1 MGSPETGLNR
11 MTKTTPPIGLIQ
23 TLFDSLL
30 AEPPWLDFLRAL
42 ESWLQGHHGAMV
54 LRRPRPGDPGTLIS
68 TQSNTAALTILQD
81 HLFNESP
88 ILDLPLDEVCIL
100 SEMLSRQELT
110 SRHSRFYAYIQE
122 YGAVEDIIGINLEEA
137 ETGMVFRLR
146 CARLTGQPNFT
157 GADRERILSLLPW
170 LRTAISLYAR
180 QARKDYQLSI
190 SEAAIGQLTI
200 GSLVIDEQGQVLI
213 TNPVA
218 ERTLAASDGL
228 ALVRGNL
235 IASGTNKTAL
245 RDALRRLF
253 DREDTSASETLQLPR
268 SDDRYW
274 NLLMRRTATRPGL
287 DESVSRTALLLFR
300 DAGGPREVSEE
311 LLMELFGLTRAEAAL
326 AARLV
331 QGESLSDA
339 AESLGRSRYTA
350 RAQLAAI
357 FAKTD
362 THRQPQLVSLI
373 LHTISQLWGEASTD
387 D

>member
-1 MGSPETGLNR
+1 MSTP
-11 MTKTTPPIGLIQ
+11 TPPIALIQ

-30 AEPPWLDFLRAL
+30 AEPPWLDFLR
-42 ESWLQGHHGAMV
+42 EMETWLQGHHGAMV

-68 TQSNTAALTILQD
+68 TQSNTAALTVLQE
-81 HLFNESP
+81 HMFSESP

-110 SRHSRFYAYIQE
+110 SRHKRFYAYIQE
-122 YGAVEDIIGINLEEA
+122 YGSVEDIIGVNVEEA
-137 ETGMVFRLR
+137 ETGMIFRLR
-146 CARLTGQPNFT
+146 CARLTGQPNFS
-157 GADRERILSLLPW
+157 GEDRDRILALLPW
-170 LRTAISLYAR
+170 LRTAVSLYAR
-180 QARKDYQLSI
+180 LARKDYQLSI

-218 ERTLAASDGL
+218 ERALEAADGL
-228 ALVRGNL
+228 ALARGKL
-235 IASGTNKTAL
+235 VASGGDKAAL
-245 RDALRRLF
+245 HAALRRLF
-253 DREDTSASETLQLPR
+253 DRETGSVSETLQLARP
-268 SDDRYW
+268 DGRYW
-274 NLLMRRTATRPGL
+274 NLLMRRTPARPGL
-287 DESVSRTALLLFR
+287 DERVSRTALLLFR